1 MTEAE
6 GASDGSP
13 IQRIVAL
20 VVLLAAG
27 IVSLPL
33 SAYFVDEWFSENL
46 ILPAALGGMV
56 LLGAIVGALLP
67 GLARAG
73 SSRARAARVGA
84 ILGAVV
90 TVIGTLIFFLL
101 LSGFDGA

>member
-1 MTEAE
+1 MR
-6 GASDGSP
+6 SP

-56 LLGAIVGALLP
+56 LLGVQLLY
-67 GLARAG
+67 L
-73 SSRARAARVGA
+73 
-84 ILGAVV
+84 
-90 TVIGTLIFFLL
+90 
-101 LSGFDGA
+101 